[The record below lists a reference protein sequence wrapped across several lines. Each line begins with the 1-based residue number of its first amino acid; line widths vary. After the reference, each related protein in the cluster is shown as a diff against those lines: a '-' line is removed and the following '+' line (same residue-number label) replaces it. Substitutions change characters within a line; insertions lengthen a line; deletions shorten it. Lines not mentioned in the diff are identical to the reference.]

1 MISWKKKRPL
11 TPNEF
16 KALKTKAQ
24 ACKNEFY
31 DNWGFLGG
39 GKVDKILDIM
49 SGGVGGPSK
58 MGDNAKWRLEN

>member
-1 MISWKKKRPL
+1 MA
-11 TPNEF
+11 
-16 KALKTKAQ
+16 ALKYKVQ